1 MISGKTQ
8 VLGVIGNPVE
18 HTFSPV
24 MHNAAL
30 QAMRMDY
37 VYLAFHVHPN
47 FLREAIA
54 GMRAL
59 QIRGLNVTVPHKLGV
74 MEWLDE
80 ISAEARAIG
89 AVNTIDNRDGLLK
102 GYNTDTFGV
111 MESLRQ
117 QGGLK
122 VMPSQ
127 VVLLGAGGAARA
139 VLYGLLQQK
148 EVEEV
153 LVLNRTVERAER
165 LACDFDPGGERVKV
179 GALEPVQQARIREAG
194 LLINSTSVGMH
205 PHEGVS
211 PLEDCGSLHA
221 GMLVLDIVY
230 NPLRTRLMEEAEAV
244 EGKALN
250 GLGMLVYQGA
260 RSFEIWTG
268 EKPPVEEMMEVAM
281 KRFGWSVK

>member
-8 VLGVIGNPVE
+8 ILGVIGHPVE

-30 QAMRMDY
+30 QAMEMDC
-37 VYLAFHVHPN
+37 VYLAFHVHPD
-47 FLREAIA
+47 FLRQAIA
-54 GMRAL
+54 AMRAL
-59 QIRGLNVTVPHKLGV
+59 KIRGLNVTVPYKQDV
-74 MEWLDE
+74 MEWIDE
-80 ISAEARAIG
+80 ISAEARVIG
-89 AVNTIDNRDGLLK
+89 AVNTIDNSGGRLR
-102 GYNTDTFGV
+102 GYNTDAFGV
-111 MESLRQ
+111 MESLRR

-122 VMPSQ
+122 EMPPQ

-139 VLYGLLQQK
+139 ILYGLLRQK
-148 EVEEV
+148 EVEEI

-165 LACDFDPGGERVKV
+165 LACDLDPGGERVRV
-179 GALEPVQQARIREAG
+179 GALEPGQQERIREAG

-205 PHEGVS
+205 PHVGVS
-211 PLEDCGSLHA
+211 PLEDCESLRA

-244 EGKALN
+244 GGKALN

-268 EKPPVEEMMEVAM
+268 EKPPVEEMMEAAL
-281 KRFGWSVK
+281 KRFGGSVE